1 MADVNT
7 HRPDGREVELVSADE
22 WANMNITDLFD
33 QQLILNNRLT
43 AVMQVGNP
51 AMIKQIRMGIQQL
64 NAIISYK
71 EQQKIKNINNK
82 NRDLTGLI

>member
-7 HRPDGREVELVSADE
+7 HRPDGREVELVSAEE
-22 WANMNITDLFD
+22 WANMSITDLFD

-43 AVMQVGNP
+43 AVMQLGNP
-51 AMIKQIRMGIQQL
+51 AMIKQIRVGIQQL